1 MTSKAARKRAKR
13 SRKITLPGGD
23 IAPQRPTGR
32 DRRHTNQPE
41 DAMRTATEA
50 RQRVSGI
57 LDPKEARQPLCGTPM
72 GLCIH
77 AMARGQDRVDL
88 ATAWAALSAA
98 HRNYRLL
105 IIGQTGDPQG
115 AAIPMLPEPLET
127 DPSLRVDL
135 RTADERATAAKRA
148 WAEWQGKIKA
158 LPVPSLRWAISG
170 ALDGFMG
177 EGSLWKDQT
186 PTTTGRVAV
195 QALRMMLDR

>member
-1 MTSKAARKRAKR
+1 MTSKAARRRAKR
-13 SRKITLPGGD
+13 TKISLPGGES
-23 IAPQRPTGR
+23 APQRPKGR

-41 DAMRTATEA
+41 DAMKTATEA

-57 LDPKEARQPLCGTPM
+57 TDAKEARQPLCGTPM

-77 AMARGQDRVDL
+77 ALTTGQDRADL
-88 ATAWAALSAA
+88 ANAWAALSAA

-115 AAIPMLPEPLET
+115 AAIPMLPEPMET
-127 DPSLRVDL
+127 DQSLRVDL
-135 RTADERATAAKRA
+135 RTHEQRIEAAKRA
-148 WAEWQGKIKA
+148 WQDWRRKIDA

-177 EGSLWKDQT
+177 EGSLWRDKQ

-195 QALRMMLDR
+195 QALRMVLD